1 MTFIFLQRGG
11 KKNKNTTELTNLTVM
26 ERERKR
32 TLTFL
37 HIVMNQSGAWVS
49 HTPDKLQTKKCDAP
63 QDKLV
68 APQEQERKRTTVIE
82 KFFRPLESNQSAFVQ
97 AAQSNS
103 NSNTHNRRVIFPQV
117 ISESRSD
124 ISLQTQSFASAAEDL
139 SLHTCLED
147 NDDEDDLSVEE
158 GNLFHNDVL
167 GFSFSTSEQDTF
179 IQDTNI
185 IMSKRR
191 NKTMKTAA
199 MSGDTPITVAPIDS
213 STPTSSIPTT
223 TTTASTDHPHFD
235 ALDHVY
241 EGAKSAWTFG
251 KNIAIVKPFFGI
263 AETVAVKVI
272 QVTTGVESLDDV
284 DKNIKPHVSGI
295 DKDLLDPAILAVL
308 KFLEPIIGKGSEVV
322 SGMVGLVHKVP
333 LLKNNPEVTSPEIS
347 APASEEVTSK

>member
-1 MTFIFLQRGG
+1 
-11 KKNKNTTELTNLTVM
+11 M
-26 ERERKR
+26 EREREL
-32 TLTFL
+32 LTFY
-37 HIVMNQSGAWVS
+37 IVMNQSDTWVS
-49 HTPDKLQTKKCDAP
+49 HTPDKLQTRNIDAP

-68 APQEQERKRTTVIE
+68 EPQEQERKRTTVIE

-103 NSNTHNRRVIFPQV
+103 NTHTHNRRVIFPQV

-124 ISLQTQSFASAAEDL
+124 ISLQTQSFASAVEDL
-139 SLHTCLED
+139 SLHSCLED
-147 NDDEDDLSVEE
+147 NDEDDLSLEE

-167 GFSFSTSEQDTF
+167 GFSFRTNEQDTS
-179 IQDTNI
+179 IQDTNS
-185 IMSKRR
+185 MSKRR

-199 MSGDTPITVAPIDS
+199 MSADTPIPAAPIDS
-213 STPTSSIPTT
+213 SSIPTT
-223 TTTASTDHPHFD
+223 TAASTDHPHFD

-272 QVTTGVESLDDV
+272 QVATGVESLDDV

-333 LLKNNPEVTSPEIS
+333 LVKNNPEVTSPEVS